1 VILGIIPISFRF
13 RGKLRRLTEIYF
25 CFLDNPGKALHPT
38 QIARQTGIGFTEI
51 SARLE
56 ATPELFVRLPKR
68 DGITRYRLT
77 SATAAKEPEAVSQ
90 FLNREARKEGFL
102 LYAFGT
108 MVLLILLIVV
118 ILVGPAL

>member
-1 VILGIIPISFRF
+1 MILGIIPITFRF
-13 RGKLRRLTEIYF
+13 RGKLRRLTDIYF
-25 CFLDNPGKALHPT
+25 CFLDNEGKALHPT
-38 QIARQTGIGFTEI
+38 QISRQTGIRFTEV
-51 SARLE
+51 SARLD

-77 SATAAKEPEAVSQ
+77 SATAAKEPEAVNQ
-90 FLNREARKEGFL
+90 LLKREARKESLL